1 MVCFHLLI
9 DFSKLDMSNLK
20 RNFGLKQVVNFA
32 TRGQNT
38 LTYLHD
44 YYNAAVRHPPF
55 CLAADHMSIKLNAKR
70 PLKLP
75 KQRTL

>member
-1 MVCFHLLI
+1 MISINLTRLN
-9 DFSKLDMSNLK
+9 NLK

-32 TRGQNT
+32 IRGQNT

-44 YYNAAVRHPPF
+44 YYNAPVRHSPF
-55 CLAADHMSIKLNAKR
+55 RQAADHMSIELNAKDR
-70 PLKLP
+70 SNLP